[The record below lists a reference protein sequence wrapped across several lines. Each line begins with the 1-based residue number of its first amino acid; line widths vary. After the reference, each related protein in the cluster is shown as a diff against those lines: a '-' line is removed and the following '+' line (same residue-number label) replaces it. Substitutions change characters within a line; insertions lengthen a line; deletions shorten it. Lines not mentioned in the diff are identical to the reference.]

1 MKKPKIKLTR
11 NKSAAALMK
20 DLERV
25 KAYKKAKAAKQA
37 ETKQR
42 ETLRKKIQDELR
54 GL

>member
-1 MKKPKIKLTR
+1 MSR

-25 KAYKKAKAAKQA
+25 KAFKKVKAAKAAEQ
-37 ETKQR
+37 KQR
-42 ETLRKKIQDELR
+42 ETLRKKIQEELR